1 MTIKQTQIL
10 VLSLHNYSMDY
21 AAKVNS
27 SRAFWK
33 KAHNYLRYYPLT
45 HKEPFNLLQ
54 QTIDKI
60 VRSALSAKT
69 IENLES
75 ISENVRKSANVENTD
90 HLCQMAMIEE
100 KRRYILYIPTK
111 LLGIHETTEEIV
123 KLVDIV
129 VVD

>member
-10 VLSLHNYSMDY
+10 ALSLHNYSMDY
-21 AAKVNS
+21 AIKVNA

-33 KAHNYLRYYPLT
+33 KAHNYLRYYPVT
-45 HKEPFNLLQ
+45 HKEPVNLLQ

-60 VRSALSAKT
+60 LHYALSAKT
-69 IENLES
+69 IQNLES
-75 ISENVRKSANVENTD
+75 VSESVRQSANVENTD

-100 KRRYILYIPTK
+100 KRRFILYIPTK
-111 LLGIHETTEEIV
+111 LLGINETSEEIV